1 MRDTLNM
8 FKNRK
13 DGGEAYLEYL
23 QENPEA
29 VILVNYYNNV
39 VNGPM
44 RDAREK
50 LNTMSSS
57 DLPPNQRRPTVEM
70 YRTVRDMYARNFVMM
85 AKEYGVEP

>member
-1 MRDTLNM
+1 
-8 FKNRK
+8 
-13 DGGEAYLEYL
+13 
-23 QENPEA
+23 
-29 VILVNYYNNV
+29 